1 MSDVAISSP
10 APMSLPRR
18 IIGIFTAPRAVF
30 EYLRESPRVLGAMVV
45 VCVVALLS
53 TLPITKI
60 IIQDQVEKMQAKPNM
75 TPEAIAKATG
85 VMKMTVPI
93 FGIIGNIV
101 LIVVL
106 AAIYLFM
113 ANIILGG
120 STNFKKMMAGVAH
133 VSLIGILSAIVRV
146 PLILAKGTSDVTLS
160 PAIFLPSESHKTF
173 LYHLLSQCDLFVIW
187 MLALAAVMISVLANV
202 PQRKATTG
210 VVVLWVILAPIFAL
224 FQSKFGG
231 G

>member
-10 APMSLPRR
+10 APMPLPRR

-30 EYLRESPRVLGAMVV
+30 EYLRESPRALGAMVV
-45 VCVVALLS
+45 VCVVALLA
-53 TLPITKI
+53 TVPLTKI

-85 VMKMTVPI
+85 VMNVTVPI
-93 FGIIGNIV
+93 FAVLGNVVI
-101 LIVVL
+101 IVVL
-106 AAIYLFM
+106 AGLYLFL

-120 STNFKKMMAGVAH
+120 ATNYKKMLAGVAH
-133 VSLIGILSAIVRV
+133 VSLIGILSSIVRV

-160 PAIFLPSESHKTF
+160 PAIFLPSESHNTF

-187 MLALAAVMISVLANV
+187 MLGLAALAISVLAGV
-202 PQRKATTG
+202 PTKKATTA
-210 VVVLWVILAPIFAL
+210 VVILWVILAPIFAL
-224 FQSKFGG
+224 FQTKFGS
-231 G
+231 